1 MTIKKYLTEPDRL
14 QLQAKIM
21 ELVAGEHPVI
31 RLDRTIFHPQGGG
44 QKADCGLIEN
54 SRVHH
59 VAHHAGG
66 VDHYVDSL
74 NGLVV
79 GQFVSLRIEPTL
91 RELHSA
97 WHTAGHLVAAVVEH
111 LYPSLFA
118 ATGHQWPGEGRV
130 EFQGNIETEN
140 PDISRINVQ
149 LVNDIDAGLIVHMC
163 NLENDIR
170 TVKIGDYP
178 TVPCGG
184 THLTSLK
191 KLKQVIVTSI
201 KKKNNRIRMSFYVEI

>member
-1 MTIKKYLTEPDRL
+1 MTIKQYLTEPDRL
-14 QLQAKIM
+14 QLEAKII

-31 RLDRTIFHPQGGG
+31 RLDSTIFHPQGGG
-44 QKADCGLIEN
+44 QKADCGLIDN

-111 LYPSLFA
+111 LYPGLFA
-118 ATGHQWPGEGRV
+118 AAGHQWPGEGRV
-130 EFQGNIETEN
+130 EFQGDIETEN
-140 PDISRINVQ
+140 PDMSRINE
-149 LVNDIDAGLIVHMC
+149 LLADDINANLKVHIC
-163 NLENDIR
+163 NFENDIR
-170 TVKIGDYP
+170 TVQIGDYP
-178 TVPCGG
+178 VVPCGG
-184 THLTSLK
+184 THLTSLEK
-191 KLKQVIVTSI
+191 FKRVMVTSI
-201 KKKNNRIRMSFYVEI
+201 KKKNNRMRVSFYVEI